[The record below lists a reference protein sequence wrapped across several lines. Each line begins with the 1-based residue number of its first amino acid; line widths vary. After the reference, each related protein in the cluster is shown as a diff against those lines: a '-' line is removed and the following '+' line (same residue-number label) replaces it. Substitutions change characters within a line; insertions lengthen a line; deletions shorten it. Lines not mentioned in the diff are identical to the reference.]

1 MGRKKIECL
10 SEQEAVDGKRVMNL
24 MVEDQNG
31 SRDFCGRRFAFSAL
45 SEVSASSRSSR
56 STDVLEGTYPF
67 VFLSH
72 VPLTTAEIFLFYI
85 MYLTFVV

>member
-10 SEQEAVDGKRVMNL
+10 SEQDAVDGERVMIL
-24 MVEDQNG
+24 MVENG